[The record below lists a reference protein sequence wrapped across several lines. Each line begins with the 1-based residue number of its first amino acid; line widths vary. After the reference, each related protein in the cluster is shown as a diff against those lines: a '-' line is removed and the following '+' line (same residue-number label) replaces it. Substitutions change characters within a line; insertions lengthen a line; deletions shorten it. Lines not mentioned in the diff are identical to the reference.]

1 MLGYNFSS
9 EHIYM
14 PITRYT
20 WFTDNLFCMRSH
32 SCPFIT
38 GGKFLNHDLVF
49 PPYFSCKNGYQKSR
63 NYRQESVESGKP
75 PVFVRHLEIEINIR
89 VSSQFFLLVTLHVI
103 LWVNQM
109 KSCLYYCMSVFSAQ
123 ITLYS
128 GSRSPGAGSE
138 EITGVQVIL

>member
-1 MLGYNFSS
+1 
-9 EHIYM
+9 
-14 PITRYT
+14 
-20 WFTDNLFCMRSH
+20 MRSH

-63 NYRQESVESGKP
+63 VLKVENHLC
-75 PVFVRHLEIEINIR
+75 FVRHLEIEINIR